1 MDKFLDKKYCYAI
14 VGASPDR
21 SKFGYKVL
29 MDLKSK
35 GFKVVP
41 INPRHSKIED
51 LACYQNLSSLKPR
64 PDVVVVITPPEVSLK
79 ILEECTQ
86 CNCNLLWFQPG
97 AENGAVIQKAKEL
110 GLKAVFDRC
119 IMRETD

>member
-21 SKFGYKVL
+21 AKFGYKVL

-41 INPRHSKIED
+41 VNPRHKEVGELVCSPD
-51 LACYQNLSSLKPR
+51 VASVKPR

-79 ILEECTQ
+79 ILKDCAQ
-86 CNCNLLWFQPG
+86 CNCSRVWFQPG
-97 AENGAVIQKAKEL
+97 AEDETVVQKAREL
-110 GLKAVFDRC
+110 GLKAVFNRC